1 MFTEEGKHTGR
12 ACPQPI
18 SPSIMEALEPRLLL
32 SSTSGVDLLAPYMP
46 QQFFLSQPGGYLTEA
61 NPGEPLD
68 IALSYLTEN
77 ADEFGLKPADILQS
91 IVTDYY
97 TSSDTGVAHIYL
109 RQQLG
114 GLEIVNANI
123 IANIAADGRVINVGG
138 GFVSALAEISAPVVE
153 PSMTAPAA
161 TYLAASA
168 MGLSSNTDCLVVSSS
183 PDPAGTV
190 VLVNDDLSLDPIPA
204 RLHYVAGPEGVSLA
218 WNLVMRTIDLQHW
231 YEVSVDAATG
241 ECLQV
246 SDWVD
251 AATYNVYAGP
261 TEGPGDGDRTLVT
274 DPADLDASPYGWHD
288 TDGVE
293 GAEYTDT
300 RGNNVYAQEDA
311 NANDTG
317 GFRPDGGEELYF
329 DYSLDLSLSP
339 GANRSAAIAN
349 LFYWNN
355 YLHDVHYQY
364 GFDEV
369 SGNFQ
374 MTNYTG
380 LGLGGDAVLA
390 DAQDGSSYNNANFS
404 TPPDGQSPRM
414 QMYLF
419 ALTTPMRDG
428 SLDSQIIIHEYGH
441 GVTNRLVGGPA
452 NASALDARQSRA
464 MGEGWSDWWA
474 LMFTLKPTDAKYQA
488 QSFGTYS
495 LGQPPDGPGLRRL
508 PYSFDMSIDPAT
520 YGDYNESNAVYDV
533 GVIWCSALWDM
544 NWLLIDEYGYGEDI
558 SQGYDP
564 AVAGKNGGNN
574 LALKLVED
582 SLKLMPANP
591 SLLDGRDALLQAD
604 VILTGG
610 ANQRIIWE
618 AFARRGMGLS
628 ASDGGSPNSS
638 HVVEAFDMPSSD
650 PVVVS
655 SMPAWPIAMSI
666 GEVTFSFSE
675 AIDQA
680 SFTVADDVV
689 SFSGPGAA
697 DLKSFITGATW
708 DDPETLRI
716 TFILQTA
723 PGLYVM
729 TIGPAILSA
738 DDGRAMDQDYDEEAG
753 ETLADC
759 YSATFEVV
767 SVLYSADMSD
777 DPGWSLDV
785 GEGPEQWQYGKPV
798 GNEGDPVS
806 GHTGENV
813 IGYNLEGNY
822 PDEMEVPQ
830 YATSAAFST
839 VGYTDIVLGF
849 WQWLGV
855 EEAQYDQ
862 ASIEVWDGEAWTIA
876 WEHAGGNVSP
886 GSWSYVQYVLPE
898 AASDR
903 PEVMIR
909 WAMGPSDKY
918 VNYCG
923 WNIDDVM
930 VWGVPDGSDV
940 VGPKVMGYSP
950 GPSVTGGQRAV
961 QFVFDEMMDTGSFNV
976 AEDVVSFTGPSGDL
990 RAQITGYTWVDG
1002 QTLEVCFAEQ
1012 TVSGSYTM
1020 IIGPGIT
1027 DNAPGTN
1034 PMDTDGDGASGEV
1047 EDDRYGISFT
1057 ILPSSPVIYAADMN
1071 VDPGWTFDEGT
1082 EPYQWQ
1088 YGLPSGLVGNPS
1100 EAYTGDNII
1109 GYNLEGRYQNSMSST
1124 QYATTPAFSTVGYT
1138 DVTLEFRVWLS
1149 VESSR
1154 YDHVNIQVW
1163 DGANWITV
1171 WKHAGDT
1178 YITKSRWSYRHF
1190 VLPDSTYDQPEVKIR
1205 WGVGPT
1211 DGGLG
1216 YCGWNIDDVFVTGTS
1231 VGNPKVVG
1239 RQVFYNNSIFD
1250 GYNPAANGDD
1260 DAAIAPPPS
1269 LYDADELDK
1278 QLGKQAL
1285 LPGETAS
1292 FENYTSY
1299 GRGINGVMVD
1309 IIHLAG
1315 RAVTVDDFTFMVGN
1329 SDDLSDWSAA
1339 PVPLSVTV
1347 RRGEGAGG
1355 SDRVTIIWA
1364 DDDPLTPQR
1373 EDGAISGQ
1381 WLQVTVLS
1389 DASGGSLGLAEDDV
1403 FYFGNAIG
1411 ETGDSQTN
1419 AKVNA
1424 TDQLGTR
1431 VDIHTALNPARIY
1444 DAYDFDRDGLVS
1456 PCNADELIARSNQT
1470 TFLTELKLITAPVEP
1485 VAAPVA
1491 EMLPGDATMD
1501 GRVDGADMQVL
1512 GANFGAAGA
1521 TWSQGDFDG
1530 DGDVDVADYITLK
1543 ANFGRSIPVPAPLAD
1558 TDEAPVVMESAL
1570 PTEPSFIETPVA
1582 EAMAS
1587 LLSNTPDALTGVPIA
1602 ELAPVDVWTVNAAAP
1617 KVTAIASDLIK
1628 PNNAAESSSA
1638 KPLTD
1643 ARLWA
1648 SLFAMAHENRAPAVD
1663 GLVEPI
1669 LERLRGIRWQD
1680 NLRTGQI
1687 RQRKIRA

>member
-1 MFTEEGKHTGR
+1 MLIEEGKRLGR
-12 ACPQPI
+12 ACPQPM

-32 SSTSGVDLLAPYMP
+32 SSTAGADLFAPYLP
-46 QQFFLSQPGGYLTEA
+46 EQFFLSQPGGFLTDA

-68 IALSYLTEN
+68 IALSYLTDN
-77 ADEFGLKPADILQS
+77 ADEFGLNPADILQS

-97 TSSDTGVAHIYL
+97 TSSDTGVTHIYL
-109 RQQLG
+109 RQQLS

-123 IANIAADGRVINVGG
+123 SANVAADGRVINVGG
-138 GFVSALAEISAPVVE
+138 GFVSALADLSALAVD

-161 TYLAASA
+161 TSLAAA
-168 MGLSSNTDCLVVSSS
+168 AIGLSSTTDCLVVSSS
-183 PDPAGTV
+183 PDPASTV

-218 WNLVMRTIDLQHW
+218 WNLVMRTVDLQHW
-231 YEVSVDAATG
+231 YEVSVDADTG

-251 AATYNVYAGP
+251 AATYNVYPGPAAGP
-261 TEGPGDGDRTLVT
+261 ADGDRTLVT
-274 DPADLDASPYGWHD
+274 DPADTEASPYGWHD
-288 TDGVE
+288 TDGVD

-311 NANDTG
+311 DDDNSG
-317 GFRPDGGEELYF
+317 GFRPDGGEELSF
-329 DYSLDLSLSP
+329 DYSLDLAWSP

-380 LGLGGDAVLA
+380 LGIGGDAVQA

-404 TPPDGQSPRM
+404 TPPDGQRPRM

-428 SLDSQIIIHEYGH
+428 SLDSQIIVHEYGH
-441 GVTNRLVGGPA
+441 GVTNRLIGGPA
-452 NASALDARQSRA
+452 NASALDATQSRA

-474 LMFTLKPTDAKYQA
+474 LMFTLKPTDAKFQA
-488 QSFGTYS
+488 YSFGTYA

-508 PYSFDMSIDPAT
+508 PYSFDMSIDPAN
-520 YGDYNESNAVYDV
+520 YGDYHNSHAVYDA

-544 NWLLIDEYGYGEDI
+544 SWLLIDEYGYSEDI

-564 AVAGKNGGNN
+564 AVAGQGGGNN

-591 SLLDGRDALLQAD
+591 SFLDGRDALLQAD
-604 VILTGG
+604 LILTGG
-610 ANQRIIWE
+610 ANQATIWE
-618 AFARRGMGLS
+618 AFARRGMGLG
-628 ASDGGSPNSS
+628 ASDGGSANSYQ
-638 HVVEAFDMPSSD
+638 VVEAFEVPSSD
-650 PVVVS
+650 PVTVS
-655 SMPAWPIAMSI
+655 SAPAGPISI
-666 GEVTFSFSE
+666 PVGEVTFTFNE

-689 SFSGPGAA
+689 SFTGPSAA
-697 DLKSFITGATW
+697 DLKPFITGATW
-708 DDPETLRI
+708 DDPQTLRI
-716 TFILQTA
+716 TFTPRTM
-723 PGLYVM
+723 PGSYVM

-738 DDGRAMDQDYDEEAG
+738 DDGRAMDQDNDEEPG
-753 ETLADC
+753 EVLDDC
-759 YSATFEVV
+759 YSATFEGV

-777 DPGWSLDV
+777 DPGWSLDG
-785 GEGPEQWQYGKPV
+785 GEAPEQWQYGQPA
-798 GNEGDPVS
+798 GNEGDPSS
-806 GHTGENV
+806 GHTGDNV

-822 PDEMEVPQ
+822 PDEMETPQ
-830 YATSAAFST
+830 YATSTAFST
-839 VGYTDIVLGF
+839 LGQTDITVGF

-855 EEAQYDQ
+855 EAAQYDQ
-862 ASIEVWDGEAWTIA
+862 AGIEIWDGEVWTVV
-876 WEHAGGNVSP
+876 WEHTGDNVSA
-886 GSWSYVQYVLPE
+886 GSWSYVQYILPA

-903 PEVMIR
+903 PEVRIR

-930 VWGVPDGSDV
+930 VWGMPDGSDV
-940 VGPKVMGYSP
+940 VGPKVAGHWPAS
-950 GPSVTGGQRAV
+950 SVTGGQGAV
-961 QFVFDEMMDTGSFNV
+961 QFSFDEMMDTGSFSP
-976 AEDVVSFTGPSGDL
+976 AGDVVSFTGPGGDL
-990 RAQITGYTWVDG
+990 QAEVTGYTWLDG
-1002 QTLEVCFAEQ
+1002 QTLEIHFAEQ
-1012 TVSGSYTM
+1012 TAPGSYTM
-1020 IIGPGIT
+1020 VIGPGIT
-1027 DNAPGTN
+1027 DNAPSVN
-1034 PMDTDGDGASGEV
+1034 PMDTDGDGASGEA
-1047 EDDRYGISFT
+1047 EDDRYGVSFT
-1057 ILPSSPVIYAADMN
+1057 IIPSSPVIYAADMN
-1071 VDPGWTFDEGT
+1071 VDPGWTFDAGT
-1082 EPYQWQ
+1082 DPYQWE

-1100 EAYTGDNII
+1100 EAYTGESVV
-1109 GYNLEGRYQNSMSST
+1109 GYNLEGRYQNSMTSR

-1149 VESSR
+1149 VESSD

-1163 DGANWITV
+1163 NQSNWITL
-1171 WKHAGDT
+1171 WDHAGDT
-1178 YITKSRWSYRHF
+1178 YITKSRWSYRNF
-1190 VLPDSTYDQPEVKIR
+1190 VLPASTYDQAEVKIR

-1216 YCGWNIDDVFVTGTS
+1216 YCGWNIDDVLVTGTS
-1231 VGNPKVVG
+1231 FGNPEVVG

-1250 GYNPAANGDD
+1250 GYSPVANADD

-1278 QLGKQAL
+1278 QIGKQAL

-1292 FENYTSY
+1292 FVNYTSY
-1299 GRGINGVMVD
+1299 GRGINGVIVD
-1309 IIHLAG
+1309 IADLAG
-1315 RAVTVDDFTFMVGN
+1315 RDVTAGDFAFMVGN
-1329 SDDLSDWSAA
+1329 SDDMSDWSAA
-1339 PVPLSVTV
+1339 PAPLSVTV
-1347 RRGEGAGG
+1347 RRGAGGGG

-1381 WLQVTVLS
+1381 WLQVMVLS

-1411 ETGDSQTN
+1411 ETGDSQAN

-1431 VDIHTALNPARIY
+1431 GDIHTASNPARIH
-1444 DAYDFDRDGLVS
+1444 DAYDFDRDGEVS
-1456 PCNADELIARSNQT
+1456 PYSADELIARSNQT
-1470 TFLTELKLITAPVEP
+1470 TFLTELKLITAPAP
-1485 VAAPVA
+1485 IGAAPVP
-1491 EMLPGDATMD
+1491 ETLPGDATMD

-1512 GANFGAAGA
+1512 GANFGAVDA

-1543 ANFGRSIPVPAPLAD
+1543 SNFGRSIPVPAPVAD
-1558 TDEAPVVMESAL
+1558 TAEAPAVMETAL
-1570 PTEPSFIETPVA
+1570 PIAPTPVETPVA
-1582 EAMAS
+1582 AAMAS
-1587 LLSNTPDALTGVPIA
+1587 LLSNTLDVLTVVPTAESTPVDTWTVSAAALTIYTIA
-1602 ELAPVDVWTVNAAAP
+1602 PTV
-1617 KVTAIASDLIK
+1617 VK
-1628 PNNAAESSSA
+1628 PSAVAGSSPAQPSI
-1638 KPLTD
+1638 D

-1648 SLFAMAHENRAPAVD
+1648 NLSASVHDQATAADP
-1663 GLVEPI
+1663 LVEP
-1669 LERLRGIRWQD
+1669 LLGRLGAIRWQD
-1680 NLRTGQI
+1680 DLRTGRG
-1687 RQRKIRA
+1687 RQRKMRV